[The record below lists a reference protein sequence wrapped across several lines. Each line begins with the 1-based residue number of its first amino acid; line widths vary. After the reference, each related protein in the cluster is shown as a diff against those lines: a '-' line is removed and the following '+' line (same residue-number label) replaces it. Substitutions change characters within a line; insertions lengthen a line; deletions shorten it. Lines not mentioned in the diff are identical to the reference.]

1 MGYRGFVEQR
11 DEARRLRAGAATL
24 AEIATALGVSRS
36 TVSVWVRD
44 VEFTP
49 RPRNRGAPRQ
59 RPHPLHVARLAE
71 VDALRADGIARIG
84 ELSAKELL
92 IAGTALY
99 AGEGSKRDG
108 SVEFAN
114 TDPRMVLFFVTW
126 LRRCFTVAEARLR
139 VRPVPPRRPRP
150 RGRGPVLVRAHGYSA
165 VQQFIKPYRAVADS
179 SIRSNKHPIGVV
191 PTVDLLLHHTHRAIM
206 GLIGCAAIVEP
217 PSGVAQLVEQSDC

>member
-1 MGYRGFVEQR
+1 M
-11 DEARRLRAGAATL
+11 
-24 AEIATALGVSRS
+24 
-36 TVSVWVRD
+36 
-44 VEFTP
+44 
-49 RPRNRGAPRQ
+49 APRANAAI
-59 RPHPLHVARLAE
+59 RCTLARLAE
-71 VDALRADGIARIG
+71 VEALRAEGIARIG

-99 AGEGSKRDG
+99 AGEGAKRDG
-108 SVEFAN
+108 SVRFAN

-126 LRRCFTVAEARLR
+126 LRRCFTVAEERLR

-179 SIRSNKHPIGVV
+179 SIRSNKHPRGCPAVIYSCS
-191 PTVDLLLHHTHRAIM
+191 HTHRAIM

-217 PSGVAQLVEQSDC
+217 PSGVAQLVEQRTVNSKV

>member
-49 RPRNRGAPRQ
+49 RPRNRGAPRH

-108 SVEFAN
+108 SVRFAN

-126 LRRCFTVAEARLR
+126 LRRCFTVAEERLR
-139 VRPVPPRRPRP
+139 VRLYLHE
-150 RGRGPVLVRAHGYSA
+150 GLDLEGA
-165 VQQFIKPYRAVADS
+165 VQYWSELTGIPPSQFIKPYRAVADS
-179 SIRSNKHPIGVV
+179 SIRSNKHPRGCPAVIYSCS
-191 PTVDLLLHHTHRAIM
+191 HTHRAIV
-206 GLIGCAAIVEP
+206 GLTDALLSSNRLPG
-217 PSGVAQLVEQSDC
+217 